1 MGEKKTALRQ
11 VAAAPAGESIAL
23 FAKRQLLGDRAC
35 EPLEGTEPSGRLRVA
50 RQVRVL

>member
-11 VAAAPAGESIAL
+11 VAAPAGESIAL
-23 FAKRQLLGDRAC
+23 FAKRQLLGDLSR
-35 EPLEGTEPSGRLRVA
+35 EPLEGMPSGRLRVA